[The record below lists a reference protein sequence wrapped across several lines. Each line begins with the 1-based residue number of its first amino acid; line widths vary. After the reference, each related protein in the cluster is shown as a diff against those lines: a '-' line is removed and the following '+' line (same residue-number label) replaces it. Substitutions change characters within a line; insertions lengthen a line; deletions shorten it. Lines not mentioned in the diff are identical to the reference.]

1 MSVYDVPDHDGLERL
16 RGQFRESMAA
26 DRLMQSLEA
35 ATTVGRPS
43 ASRLYL
49 RATGGRRPDDGD
61 LDRQIARD
69 PRLRSLYRQIVSAT
83 ASYPGLELMAASS
96 GAGLGR
102 KGVGYRIHPPQPSRA
117 QPSQHYLIIEF
128 EGEPDRPPSR
138 MIIVDVDER
147 CYEFSLPAVR
157 DRVMQLVVDDGSE
170 LWRLLHQ
177 PKAEVYLQ

>member
-1 MSVYDVPDHDGLERL
+1 MTVYHLPDHDGLERL
-16 RGQFRESMAA
+16 RGRFRESMAA
-26 DRLMQSLEA
+26 DRLMQSLETAPA
-35 ATTVGRPS
+35 ARRPS
-43 ASRLYL
+43 ASRLYQ
-49 RATGGRRPDDGD
+49 RATGERRPGD
-61 LDRQIARD
+61 EALDRQIARD
-69 PRLRSLYRQIVSAT
+69 PRLRSLYRQIVGAT

-102 KGVGYRIHPPQPSRA
+102 KGVGYRIHPLQPSRA

-128 EGEPDRPPSR
+128 DGEPDRAPSR
-138 MIIVDVDER
+138 MIIVDLDER
-147 CYEFSLPAVR
+147 CYEFPLPAIR